1 MPNLWIHGR
10 STNQL
15 TILDFS
21 ALQICPFKSQHT
33 SQQLL
38 PSEHMQSILFWTC
51 DTRYLHVLFS
61 ETQGLRYKSDAT
73 NFTGC
78 RVWNTSSRLTSVHY
92 KARWRQSCS
101 LVTPQFSH
109 PCYNVHS
116 GHAGISSTSGPVQKA
131 IYIVQWPQILMA
143 WVEDHLCTA
152 SFPKNMLGR
161 KRTAFFT
168 FHSMWPKNR
177 LLTVWPKIIE

>member
-61 ETQGLRYKSDAT
+61 ALQDRCHKFHRLQGEKYQQQADLSA
-73 NFTGC
+73 
-78 RVWNTSSRLTSVHY
+78 L
-92 KARWRQSCS
+92 QS
-101 LVTPQFSH
+101 
-109 PCYNVHS
+109 
-116 GHAGISSTSGPVQKA
+116 KMEA
-131 IYIVQWPQILMA
+131 IL
-143 WVEDHLCTA
+143 
-152 SFPKNMLGR
+152 
-161 KRTAFFT
+161 
-168 FHSMWPKNR
+168 
-177 LLTVWPKIIE
+177 